1 MIPRRKEYF
10 EFSFAFGMVFMI
22 FISNGDNQR
31 LNSLPKMMKT
41 VWKRSQTRLLALGL
55 CFSVVAAPVP
65 AQCGV
70 ISDILEAFG
79 KWMQGRSSPTPTSPT
94 SPTSNDPT
102 ADENTPG
109 AVEAPA
115 NPAPPP
121 QPSELASIIA
131 GDAGGHPDQYT
142 LYSDKLADTLA
153 GFSADQRGRI
163 FGGGK

>member
-1 MIPRRKEYF
+1 
-10 EFSFAFGMVFMI
+10 
-22 FISNGDNQR
+22 
-31 LNSLPKMMKT
+31 MMKT
-41 VWKRSQTRLLALGL
+41 VWKRSHTRLLALGL

-70 ISDILEAFG
+70 LSDILAAFAE
-79 KWMQGRSSPTPTSPT
+79 WMQGRSSPTPTSPT
-94 SPTSNDPT
+94 SPDSNDPT
-102 ADENTPG
+102 VDGNPPG

-115 NPAPPP
+115 NPAPTP

-131 GDAGGHPDQYT
+131 GDAGGHPDQYA

-153 GFSADQRGRI
+153 GFNADQRGRI